1 MLTAYFKDPHTLARY
16 RQGPAGPTLEDFVA
30 WLAERGYQRGSVRRA
45 VRAAH
50 HFALWAADTG
60 LTLPQLDRTALAA
73 CGEHLQRH
81 HRLKYAGGN
90 SRHGFVGAGHFVDFL
105 AETDRL
111 VCPQPAV
118 SITPEPALLATFRR
132 WMSTQ
137 RGTLAVT
144 LDNYRLTLLD
154 LLQRLGDQPERYDAQ
169 ALRAFVHDRASR
181 YGLGHAKQVVTAV
194 RMFLRFLVATGQ
206 CAAGLDQA
214 IPTIAHW
221 RLARLPKYLSGEAV
235 ERVIASCDLTVSI
248 GVRDRAVLL
257 LLARLGLR
265 AGDVADLRLAA
276 IDWQAGT
283 VLVAGK
289 NRRQCRL
296 PLPQDAGDAI
306 LAYLEQR
313 PVVDDGHVFVTAV
326 APIKGLSYQT
336 VGQIV
341 TRAMHRADIQAPIH
355 GARLLRHS
363 AATRMLREGM
373 SLPAIG
379 VVLRHA
385 SVETTAVY
393 AKVDVQLLRQIAR
406 PWPEVTSC

>member
-1 MLTAYFKDPHTLARY
+1 
-16 RQGPAGPTLEDFVA
+16 
-30 WLAERGYQRGSVRRA
+30 
-45 VRAAH
+45 
-50 HFALWAADTG
+50 
-60 LTLPQLDRTALAA
+60 
-73 CGEHLQRH
+73 
-81 HRLKYAGGN
+81 
-90 SRHGFVGAGHFVDFL
+90 
-105 AETDRL
+105 
-111 VCPQPAV
+111 
-118 SITPEPALLATFRR
+118 
-132 WMSTQ
+132 
-137 RGTLAVT
+137 
-144 LDNYRLTLLD
+144 
-154 LLQRLGDQPERYDAQ
+154 
-169 ALRAFVHDRASR
+169 
-181 YGLGHAKQVVTAV
+181 
-194 RMFLRFLVATGQ
+194 MFLRFLVATGQ